1 MGERTM
7 SRPLAYERVT
17 MPGGI
22 DSLTNEILSR
32 RGRGGTTCVIK
43 DRQAKDEGREK
54 PVTVE
59 VDSFLSE
66 LGFIGLGEKWDRI
79 STRVGKAIAQRILQS
94 DLAYNAPIMP
104 ETDSVWL
111 AECFFSWFDQ
121 DACCFTNGNAVLPL
135 ALPQE
140 VPGASNPISQATFDS
155 GVVCID
161 AHRIG
166 ILWVEDED

>member
-1 MGERTM
+1 M
-7 SRPLAYERVT
+7 S
-17 MPGGI
+17 GGI

-32 RGRGGTTCVIK
+32 RGSGTTCVIK
-43 DRQAKDEGREK
+43 GRQAKDEGHEK
-54 PVTVE
+54 PVTVV

-66 LGFIGLGEKWDRI
+66 LGFIGLGEKWGRI

-94 DLAYNAPIMP
+94 DLAYRAPIMS
-104 ETDSVWL
+104 EMDSVRL
-111 AECFFSWFDQ
+111 AECFFSWFD
-121 DACCFTNGNAVLPL
+121 DDVCCFTNGNAVLPL